1 MASVRG
7 WRPSAGAACWRLG
20 ASGAAS
26 ACPPEP
32 SVTSAVVRLKHRSEF
47 VRVARD
53 GRAWTSPGLVLQ
65 VWRRD
70 DRDRMPSPCLI
81 RVGFTTSRKVGNA
94 VARNRAR
101 RRLREA
107 ARLLLPESAAA
118 GRDYVLIGRRTTLL
132 RPFPL
137 LLADLRTALRR
148 LRAERPAAW
157 TAGQGPL
164 PEGAP

>member
-1 MASVRG
+1 M
-7 WRPSAGAACWRLG
+7 
-20 ASGAAS
+20 
-26 ACPPEP
+26 
-32 SVTSAVVRLKHRSEF
+32 TSAVPRLKRRSEF

-53 GRAWTSPGLVLQ
+53 GRSWTSPGLVLQ

-70 DRDRMPSPCLI
+70 DRDSMPLPSAI

-107 ARLLLPESAAA
+107 ARLLLPEAAA
-118 GRDYVLIGRRTTLL
+118 PGRDYVLIGRRTTLL

-137 LLADLRTALRR
+137 LLADLQTALRR
-148 LRAERPAAW
+148 LGAERPQEPAASMPV
-157 TAGQGPL
+157 A
-164 PEGAP
+164 EGDGR